1 MMKKH
6 NFSAGPSIL
15 SSEVFDEASK
25 SVLNLDNIGLSL
37 IEISHRSKEF
47 VKIMEEAR
55 ELSIVQ
61 LGLSKDEY
69 TSLFLQGGAST
80 QFLMVAYNFLNQN
93 AGYINTG
100 SWSVKAMKEAKL
112 FGNVHE
118 LASSNDK
125 NFNYIPKDYTVSDDL
140 DYLHITSNNTIFG
153 TQFHEIPETKTDL
166 FTDMSSDI
174 YSRNID
180 YSKFSLIY
188 AGAQKNLGAAG
199 ATLVVIRKSM
209 LEKICREVPSMLNYK
224 IHVDKD
230 SMFNTPP
237 VFSVYTCLLSLKWL
251 QKNGGVTEIEKKNIL
266 KSTLLY
272 DEIDRNSQFKGFAN
286 VEDRS
291 IMNVTFNLTDESKK
305 EIFDNLAFE
314 ANISG
319 INGHRSVGGYRAS
332 IYNAMPI
339 ESVETLI
346 ELMKKFENLA

>member
-1 MMKKH
+1 MTRAF
-6 NFSAGPSIL
+6 NFCAGPAAL
-15 SSEVFDEASK
+15 PEEVLKE
-25 SVLNLDNIGLSL
+25 LQEETLDYKNHGLAVM
-37 IEISHRSKEF
+37 EMSHRSKEF

-55 ELSIVQ
+55 ELSIGQ

-125 NFNYIPKDYTVSDDL
+125 NFNYIPKDYTVNDDL

-230 SMFNTPP
+230 SSIHHLYYRF
-237 VFSVYTCLLSLKWL
+237 LWL
-251 QKNGGVTEIEKKNIL
+251 T
-266 KSTLLY
+266 
-272 DEIDRNSQFKGFAN
+272 R
-286 VEDRS
+286 
-291 IMNVTFNLTDESKK
+291 
-305 EIFDNLAFE
+305 
-314 ANISG
+314 
-319 INGHRSVGGYRAS
+319 H
-332 IYNAMPI
+332 
-339 ESVETLI
+339 
-346 ELMKKFENLA
+346 